1 MPRRR
6 ASSRFPGRSD
16 VPWLVLAVAGAG
28 VLGWGFWGN
37 GAEAPPPAEDLRAA
51 SEDPSSPTP
60 VARVPATAG
69 TLPVSPGTVSLD
81 GTAPEAKVAPDRA
94 ALCPGC
100 DIVVITVCSL
110 RRDHV
115 GVYGEHPGLTPA
127 LDSLA
132 ADGVRFTRAY
142 AASNFTLAS
151 LAAVLTGRFGSH
163 TGVTGWD
170 KGLTA
175 DVPTLPEVL
184 GIYGYRTGAFTVDAP
199 SGFRPD
205 YGLHRGFQRMEII
218 PPPRDTPDGRF
229 LQGDPTPQGATAGPL
244 VGWLGSQDT
253 SRPIFA
259 MMHTRTAHYPFVL
272 APPADGEDPTG
283 IRTLLW
289 EAGRAAPTGA
299 KGDQAMPGMAGGTAQ
314 KGVVSIAGP
323 DPLQVQ
329 VRKGGAPAVA
339 AWRQAYAEAVTRMD
353 LDVKRVLDAIDAR
366 GRKDRTIVLVV
377 GDHGESLDDH
387 GELLHGDAYWD
398 SVVNVPLLLRVP
410 GLTGRARVVDALVSQ
425 TDILPTLLDLVGA
438 VPPAGIDGVSMAPLL
453 TGAKARVRETTFVEG
468 GVARQHSDVPR
479 GAVVTAEWT
488 LLRQDRGCADA
499 PGRDAPRRPGEPATC
514 LYARSTDASQAAN
527 VARSHPDVVTDLLG
541 RWDAFRAAN
550 ASAAAAL
557 TLDPAFVKSLQQNGY
572 AFTPG
577 PAVPAAAG
585 TRARRP
591 SGGGGSAK

>member
-1 MPRRR
+1 MSRRR
-6 ASSRFPGRSD
+6 ASSPSFGRAD
-16 VPWLVLAVAGAG
+16 WPWAALAVAGAG
-28 VLGWGFWGN
+28 VLGWGVWGD
-37 GAEAPPPAEDLRAA
+37 APVE
-51 SEDPSSPTP
+51 PSSPAV
-60 VARVPATAG
+60 VAALPAPAG

-81 GTAPEAKVAPDRA
+81 AAAPDA
-94 ALCPGC
+94 KSAPDGGAVCAGC

-115 GVYGEHPGLTPA
+115 GAYGEHPGITPA

-205 YGLHRGFQRMEII
+205 YGLHRGFQRMEIV

-229 LQGDPTPQGATAGPL
+229 LQGDATPRGATAEPL
-244 VGWLGSQDT
+244 VDWFGSQDA

-272 APPADGEDPTG
+272 GPPAEGEDPTG
-283 IRTLLW
+283 VRQLLW
-289 EAGRAAPTGA
+289 EAGRAVPTDGKGA
-299 KGDQAMPGMAGGTAQ
+299 QAMPGMAGGTAQ
-314 KGVVSIAGP
+314 RGVVSIGGP
-323 DPLQVQ
+323 DPLQRK
-329 VRKGGAPAVA
+329 VRELGAPAVA
-339 AWRQAYAEAVTRMD
+339 VWREAYAEAVTRMD
-353 LDVKRVLDAIDAR
+353 LDVKRVLDAIEAR

-398 SVVNVPLLLRVP
+398 SVVNVPLLMRVP
-410 GLTGRARVVDALVSQ
+410 GLTRRGKAVDALVAQ
-425 TDILPTLLDLVGA
+425 ADILPTLLDLVGA
-438 VPPAGIDGVSMAPLL
+438 VPPAGVDGVSMVPLL
-453 TGAKARVRETTFVEG
+453 TGAKSRVRDVAFVEG
-468 GVARQHSDVPR
+468 GVARQVSDVPR
-479 GAVVTAEWT
+479 GAVVTADWS
-488 LLRQDRGCADA
+488 LLRQDRGCGEV
-499 PGRDAPRRPGEPATC
+499 PGQDAPRRPGEPATC
-514 LYARSTDASQAAN
+514 LYARADDAAQATN
-527 VARSHPDVVTDLLG
+527 VARTHAEVVTDLQG
-541 RWDAFRAAN
+541 RWEAFRAAN
-550 ASAAAAL
+550 AAAAAPL
-557 TLDPAFVKSLQQNGY
+557 TLDAGFVKTLQQNGY

-577 PAVPAAAG
+577 PAAGDTPRTGGAPA
-585 TRARRP
+585 
-591 SGGGGSAK
+591 SGSR